1 MEVMSKNAVAS
12 RDVAIKA
19 VYLDG
24 KLLVARVEGDG
35 ESRFLE
41 FYTRGED
48 WFKKVAYMPRGVSE
62 QARVVPDASSRGY
75 LRALLS
81 DENPED
87 IGEKFGIPVSAEKWI
102 TLDEGWFT
110 VGDTERYCTRRD
122 LDRAIATLKK

>member
-1 MEVMSKNAVAS
+1 MASMSKSAVAS
-12 RDVAIKA
+12 CDVAIEA

-41 FYTRGED
+41 FYDREGD
-48 WFKKVAYMPRGVSE
+48 GFRRVAYRPRGVSE
-62 QARVVPDASSRGY
+62 KSGIVPDAGSPGY

-81 DENPED
+81 DETPEVV
-87 IGEKFGIPVSAEKWI
+87 EERFGIPVSAEKWF

-110 VGDTERYCTRRD
+110 VDDTERYCTRRD
-122 LDRAIATLKK
+122 LDRSIGAIKK